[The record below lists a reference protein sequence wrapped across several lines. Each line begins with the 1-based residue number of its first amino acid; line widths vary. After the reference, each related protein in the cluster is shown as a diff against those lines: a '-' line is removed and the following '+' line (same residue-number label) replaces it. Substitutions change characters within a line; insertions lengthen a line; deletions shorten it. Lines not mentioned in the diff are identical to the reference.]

1 MLGIIFAFIVGFFV
15 FVAKIRFV
23 KRIIAAKVDI
33 NVFNLTLAL
42 CFVASGKNYS
52 LTAIWFGNGWIA
64 FLVRSWDNDTPSL
77 HIVLNVFRSCYLNQL
92 VCKF

>member
-1 MLGIIFAFIVGFFV
+1 MDQTSPFFFSMMRDTGVMLGIIFAFIVGFFV

-42 CFVASGKNYS
+42 CFVASGKN
-52 LTAIWFGNGWIA
+52 LG
-64 FLVRSWDNDTPSL
+64 
-77 HIVLNVFRSCYLNQL
+77 
-92 VCKF
+92 